1 MIKIKN
7 YIFAIIIVI
16 LLLIVLFNKPKI
28 KQITTEIENN
38 HKIDSLTYLNKEKA
52 DSIKELSIQVDS
64 LNVYNDKLKLSL
76 NKNILVIKNI
86 ENETRKKN
94 GVVSVYNVVEL
105 QKFFTER
112 YDTLN
117 R

>member
-1 MIKIKN
+1 MFKIKD
-7 YIFAIIIVI
+7 YILIGIIVT
-16 LLLIVLFNKPKI
+16 LLLIVLFNKPKV
-28 KQITTEIENN
+28 KQITTEIENT
-38 HKIDSLTYLNKEKA
+38 HKLDSLTHLNKEKE
-52 DSIKELSIQVDS
+52 DSIKELSEQVDS

-76 NKNILVIKNI
+76 NRNILVIKNI

-105 QKFFTER
+105 QKFFAER
-112 YDTLN
+112 YDTL

>member
-1 MIKIKN
+1 MFKIKD
-7 YIFAIIIVI
+7 YIFIGIIVT
-16 LLLIVLFNKPKI
+16 LLLIVLFNKPKV
-28 KQITTEIENN
+28 KQLTKEIENT
-38 HKIDSLTYLNKEKA
+38 HKLDSLTYLNREKS
-52 DSIKELSIQVDS
+52 DSIKELFTEIDS
-64 LNVYNDKLKLSL
+64 LNSYNDKLKLSL

-112 YDTLN
+112 YDTL

>member
-1 MIKIKN
+1 MKIKD
-7 YIFAIIIVI
+7 YILIGIIVI
-16 LLLIVLFNKPKI
+16 LLLIVLFNKPKV
-28 KQITTEIENN
+28 KQLTKEIENT

-52 DSIKELSIQVDS
+52 DSIKELFIEIDS
-64 LNVYNDKLKLSL
+64 LNSYNDKLKLSL
-76 NKNILVIKNI
+76 NKNILLIKNI

-94 GVVSVYNVVEL
+94 SVLSFYNVDEL
-105 QKFFTER
+105 EKFFTER